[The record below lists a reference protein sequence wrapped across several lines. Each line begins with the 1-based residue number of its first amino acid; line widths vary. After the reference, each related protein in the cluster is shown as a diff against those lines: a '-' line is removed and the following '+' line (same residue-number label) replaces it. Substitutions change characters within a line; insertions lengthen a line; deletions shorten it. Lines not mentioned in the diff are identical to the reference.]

1 MVGYHY
7 NDKIIKKEETGING
21 MHRKISRMHSSPPK
35 SKMWMVYP
43 AWFYGIRKEKV
54 MREEIEIFAG
64 ASLDDES
71 CCTSMFVDNNHE
83 SGEMEILNI

>member
-43 AWFYGIRKEKV
+43 A
-54 MREEIEIFAG
+54 
-64 ASLDDES
+64 
-71 CCTSMFVDNNHE
+71 
-83 SGEMEILNI
+83 